1 MGREITEQ
9 QFKGLEQH
17 HGEGM
22 VLVLTDG
29 VDEYA
34 FRRPSDHDV
43 DLALDAKEQ
52 GRLNFHEECALRCV
66 LSPAAP
72 AAGKSAQPKQKG
84 HPDDLL
90 PAEDRAAIIAERER
104 LQALWVEAPFM
115 RDWIGVGLSQF
126 AGWSC
131 SFAAEPIGGGRY
143 AIAVRG
149 ADRAPEGAE
158 ISLTLTARRFTPA
171 EYAEHRKR
179 SMTMEEGA
187 AERYAWRT
195 LIDSANKDEVARLYP
210 YLVIS
215 IGVTLQSLGSEGRR
229 LAAKK
234 FLPGSPQ
241 APGSTTAPQAT
252 KET

>member
-9 QFKGLEQH
+9 QFKGLEKH

-34 FRRPSDHDV
+34 FRRPSEHDV
-43 DLALDAKEQ
+43 DLALDEKER
-52 GRLNFHEECALRCV
+52 GLFDYHEKCAVRCV
-66 LSPAAP
+66 LTPAAP

-90 PAEDRAAIIAERER
+90 SAEDRAVIIAERER

-115 RDWIGVGLSQF
+115 RDWIGLGLSQF
-126 AGWSC
+126 AGWGC
-131 SFAAEPIGGGRY
+131 SFSSEATGGGRY
-143 AIAVRG
+143 SITVG
-149 ADRAPEGAE
+149 SSDKVPDGAE
-158 ISLTLTARRFTPA
+158 ISLKLTARRFTPA

-195 LIDSANKDEVARLYP
+195 LIDSPNRDEVARLYP
-210 YLVIS
+210 YLVIG
-215 IGVTLQSLGSEGRR
+215 IGATLQSLGSEGRR

-234 FLPGSPQ
+234 FPPGSPQ
-241 APGSTTAPQAT
+241 APGSSTAPQAT